1 MSNDAGNGG
10 AVKESE
16 PPRRATT
23 EDSSPA
29 NVHNSDPKVS
39 APPRARERSI
49 ANTVKILKTSTQCV
63 ERFAAAKQKPR
74 AVGSSRHSHILKHLP
89 QKRLSV
95 GPDGAPAHQ
104 GKVCAIA
111 AGGGIVA
118 AGGVDKALYVH
129 CIGRCQ
135 KTDCRS
141 ESCAEPLEGDN
152 PHVVKVDYKSII
164 YAVALCHDC
173 SSGDT
178 YIAAGGEDKRVSV
191 YHARNGF
198 ASLRLPLTLIDFEF
212 KSKESVLS
220 ASLRWRTNQHPKAKV
235 LLLAFGGMDSHVRV
249 FDVLGRVLIYSMEL
263 PDIIRSVVLHPT
275 KDLLAIA
282 KTSRVLLL
290 EMADVFDAH
299 SEVFTLS

>member
-1 MSNDAGNGG
+1 M
-10 AVKESE
+10 
-16 PPRRATT
+16 R
-23 EDSSPA
+23 
-29 NVHNSDPKVS
+29 
-39 APPRARERSI
+39 
-49 ANTVKILKTSTQCV
+49 
-63 ERFAAAKQKPR
+63 AAKQLRGVMAFFEASKASKKQKNKPR
-74 AVGSSRHSHILKHLP
+74 AAGVSRHVIHKHLP
-89 QKRLSV
+89 QQRLSE
-95 GPDGAPAHQ
+95 GPEGTPAHQ
-104 GKVCAIA
+104 GRVYAMA
-111 AGGGIVA
+111 TGGGIVA

-129 CIGRCQ
+129 CIGKCQ
-135 KTDCRS
+135 HACQT
-141 ESCAEPLEGDN
+141 EGPGDDFPAPGQG
-152 PHVVKVDYKSII
+152 PHVVKVEHKSSIF
-164 YAVALCHDC
+164 AVALCHDC